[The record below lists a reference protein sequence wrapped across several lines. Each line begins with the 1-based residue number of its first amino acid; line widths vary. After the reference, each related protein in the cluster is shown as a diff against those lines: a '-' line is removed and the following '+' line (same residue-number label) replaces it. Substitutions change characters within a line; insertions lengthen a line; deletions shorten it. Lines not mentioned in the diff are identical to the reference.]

1 MLFNVLQTNTPIVD
15 TLPGGGEKG
24 RKSRGNF
31 RSTFLLMIRVSVLY
45 PSGEGS
51 TFDHNYYR
59 TVHVPMA
66 VKGWNPVSAQIDKG
80 VSGPYEAAVHFV
92 FPTITA
98 FENAMGMPVTADL
111 MADLPNYTN
120 ISAVIQVA
128 EIVEE

>member
-1 MLFNVLQTNTPIVD
+1 MIRRP
-15 TLPGGGEKG
+15 P
-24 RKSRGNF
+24 
-31 RSTFLLMIRVSVLY
+31 RSTQSRSSAASDVY
-45 PSGEGS
+45 KRQ
-51 TFDHNYYR
+51 NYYR

-66 VKGWNPVSAQIDKG
+66 VKGWNPLSAQIDKG

-92 FPTITA
+92 FPTVAA

-128 EIVEE
+128 EIVEG